1 MDYSKMTD
9 KDLKGRLK
17 VLNSE
22 ISQYSDLILCGSAI
36 AILLM
41 RALIKTK
48 KSEVQA
54 IELEQKKREQSNE
67 RQLAVNFDSLVYL
80 KRTTELPGLA
90 VVLFFM

>member
-9 KDLKGRLK
+9 KDLRSRLK

-22 ISQYSDLILCGSAI
+22 IAQYSDLILCGSAI

-54 IELEQKKREQSNE
+54 IELEQKKREQ
-67 RQLAVNFDSLVYL
+67 
-80 KRTTELPGLA
+80 
-90 VVLFFM
+90 